1 MCVCVIS
8 VISVISVIRV
18 IGPLQILD
26 LGDLL
31 GGGLGDLGLG
41 TMERSYHIGLVR
53 PSSIQQGSG
62 VRLASSERV
71 SKQHEESA
79 VSATFN
85 L

>member
-1 MCVCVIS
+1 MLFS
-8 VISVISVIRV
+8 VIGGGLGDLLS
-18 IGPLQILD
+18 GLAYLLLG

-71 SKQHEESA
+71 SKQHVESI
-79 VSATFN
+79 VSAIFN